1 LEVQFSNGNKK
12 EIAVNKGH
20 ISAMQMKHAELEAKL
35 ETENARPFPDDDL
48 IHRMKKQKLALKD
61 SMLRE
66 AAPA

>member
-1 LEVQFSNGNKK
+1 M
-12 EIAVNKGH
+12 NKGH

-61 SMLRE
+61 TILRE